1 MIGAYIEHMDLPV
14 WILPCPLN
22 YDLILGHTWLVKHNP
37 QICWASG
44 TMTLTSS
51 WPDENTK
58 MTLQG
63 HPSQPPPPAP
73 VPAANLSVMDTDAM
87 VAPLLQE
94 FQDIFPADLPLTLP
108 PPRTVDHAIDLVPG
122 SEPPCRP
129 QYRLSLEQRAELR
142 KQLQDYLRH
151 GFVRYSTS
159 PFGAPV
165 LFDKQKSGQLRL
177 CVDYRFLNAIAIKNK
192 FPLPRTDDLF
202 DQLAGARYFSSL
214 DLRSG
219 YHQIR
224 IKDADVAGTS

>member
-63 HPSQPPPPAP
+63 YPPQPPPPVP
-73 VPAANLSVMDTDAM
+73 MPAANLSVMDSDAL
-87 VAPLLQE
+87 VVPLLQK

-122 SEPPCRP
+122 FEPPCRP

-151 GFVRYSTS
+151 WFRALLYVSVWRARSVRQEEVRSTS
-159 PFGAPV
+159 LVCGLPFFGMP
-165 LFDKQKSGQLRL
+165 LRL
-177 CVDYRFLNAIAIKNK
+177 RINFLCLAQMTFSISWLVQDTFHPWICDLGTTK
-192 FPLPRTDDLF
+192 F
-202 DQLAGARYFSSL
+202 
-214 DLRSG
+214 
-219 YHQIR
+219 
-224 IKDADVAGTS
+224 V